1 MTQSVIQIVSSS
13 LAPGSLL
20 RIIIFDNMI
29 CMYLFKNIHIHVECI
44 KPSTKTIH
52 GEARYHHISIL
63 RHIIISFHTRLQQK
77 WEIAW
82 HYTGI
87 LSYMATDVF
96 HHIFISYGC
105 WLTGCVKGGGD
116 QGIFQ
121 RSSGAHSTDLISVC
135 VSLAM
140 AAVVFGK
147 N

>member
-1 MTQSVIQIVSSS
+1 
-13 LAPGSLL
+13 
-20 RIIIFDNMI
+20 
-29 CMYLFKNIHIHVECI
+29 
-44 KPSTKTIH
+44 
-52 GEARYHHISIL
+52 
-63 RHIIISFHTRLQQK
+63 
-77 WEIAW
+77 
-82 HYTGI
+82 
-87 LSYMATDVF
+87 MATDVF

-121 RSSGAHSTDLISVC
+121 WSSGAHSTDLISVC